1 MAGQQIIGFA
11 LSPLIYS
18 VADTLRWWYNGVEDD
33 NNDEG
38 KYDSD
43 DDDDNNQALM
53 E

>member
-18 VADTLRWWYNGVEDD
+18 VADTLRWWSNGDEDD
-33 NNDEG
+33 NKG
-38 KYDSD
+38 KCESD
-43 DDDDNNQALM
+43 DDDDDDNQAWM